1 MREDAPPPTCPYGA
15 RECPKVQDLEG
26 RVMKDEELLQ
36 SMSRTLYVIV
46 GLLMV
51 ELGVTII

>member
-1 MREDAPPPTCPYGA
+1 MREAPTAPTCPYGA

-26 RVMKDEELLQ
+26 RVMRDEELLQ
-36 SMSRTLYVIV
+36 QMSRTLYVIV

>member
-1 MREDAPPPTCPYGA
+1 
-15 RECPKVQDLEG
+15 
-26 RVMKDEELLQ
+26 MKDEETLQ
-36 SMSRTLYVIV
+36 SMSRTLYVIA

>member
-1 MREDAPPPTCPYGA
+1 MSQAPTPPTCPYGA

-26 RVMKDEELLQ
+26 RVMKDEDLLQ

-51 ELGVTII
+51 ELGVSII